1 VRLGGED
8 AFGGRVSP
16 EECIIYDGNTVKII
30 GSKIDGR
37 KELDYLGRMGFFA
50 YHSQLSSSS
59 LPQKWA
65 ASKSGSRLLRVSWAR
80 GGAS

>member
-8 AFGGRVSP
+8 AFGGRVST

-30 GSKIDGR
+30 GSKIDSR

-50 YHSQLSSSS
+50 YHFSFSFFF
-59 LPQKWA
+59 
-65 ASKSGSRLLRVSWAR
+65 LLHHCEIKLENNYLMCTKIFFI
-80 GGAS
+80 

>member
-16 EECIIYDGNTVKII
+16 KECIIYDGNTVKII

-37 KELDYLGRMGFFA
+37 KELDYLGRMCFFA
-50 YHSQLSSSS
+50 YHFSFSFSFFF
-59 LPQKWA
+59 
-65 ASKSGSRLLRVSWAR
+65 LLHHCEIKLENNYLMCTKIFFI
-80 GGAS
+80 